1 MNKITSQLKK
11 YIYHGLVYGFG
22 SVFDSIVGF
31 MVLPLYT
38 LHFSLEEYGIFSF
51 LILISTF
58 ASSVFYLGASS
69 ALTRSYFD
77 YDDIEE
83 RKKVATTSLY
93 ITLFGAIMQI
103 LFGLIFCEDLSVL
116 LFKTTIYKNHI
127 LLILISSALLFVNQF
142 FYLLLRLRLK
152 SLQIVSVSIVSSSI
166 FLLSLLILLVQ
177 YDYGVLSP
185 IISFIFSYSVST
197 IILIFLCKN
206 YFSLYP
212 KNSEFAI
219 QLAFGL
225 PQIVGGFSYYAI
237 DWIDRFF
244 INEYLSLGDVGVYS
258 FGYKI
263 SMMIHMLFIIP
274 FAKVWATIRSEYL
287 NKSIDELSSKVL
299 TYYYLV
305 GSIVALFVI
314 IFINEFFSI
323 FSRNADYNSAQNI
336 VPLIIF
342 AHLFWGMINII
353 DLGIFKKRKQMKKVL
368 ILLVHIPIN
377 IFLNFILVPKFGYYG
392 AAIATL
398 ITYSSLIACT
408 NYVANKLFKVDYEKL
423 NLFVISVVSF
433 LTIFVSIYVIDN
445 SQLFSINKFLIFTL
459 LLVFYWYYFKA
470 DIKKYLNGNK

>member
-1 MNKITSQLKK
+1 MSKQIQIKN
-11 YIYHGLVYGFG
+11 YIFHGLVYGFG
-22 SVFDSIVGF
+22 SAFDAIVGF
-31 MVLPLYT
+31 IALPLYT
-38 LHFSLEEYGIFSF
+38 LHFSIEEYGIFSF
-51 LILISTF
+51 LILVSTF
-58 ASSVFYLGASS
+58 ASSIFYLGATSS
-69 ALTRSYFD
+69 LTRSYFD
-77 YDDIEE
+77 YEDLEE
-83 RKKVATTSLY
+83 RKKVATTGLY

-142 FYLLLRLRLK
+142 FYLLLRLRLQ
-152 SLQIVSVSIVSSSI
+152 SLKIVSVSIVSSSI

-185 IISFIFSYSVST
+185 IIGFIFSYSVST

-263 SMMIHMLFIIP
+263 SMMIHMLFILP

-287 NKSIDELSSKVL
+287 NKNIEELSSKVL
-299 TYYYLV
+299 TYYYLA
-305 GSIVALFVI
+305 GSILALFVI

-342 AHLFWGMINII
+342 AHLFYGMINII
-353 DLGIFKKRKQMKKVL
+353 DLGIFKKRKQMQRVL
-368 ILLVHIPIN
+368 IFLVHIPIN

-408 NYVANKLFKVDYEKL
+408 NYVANKLFKVDYEKF
-423 NLFVISVVSF
+423 NLFIISAVSF